1 MNTNSKP
8 ARTLTSGNVIAISRL
23 IGRGGEIRTHDP
35 LRPRESMCFQRLH
48 LLYLISNIYNNLGN
62 LLFAQKVTQVDST
75 DRVLAQF

>member
-35 LRPRESMCFQRLH
+35 LRPRQVRYQAALRPDNYCSFDSKPLPSVKI
-48 LLYLISNIYNNLGN
+48 LLVMPKGLKN
-62 LLFAQKVTQVDST
+62 APTVAKP
-75 DRVLAQF
+75 